1 MLVPMNHINNE
12 HFPLKYT
19 GCLSKID
26 PQLPTQYRHR
36 VMVTSYIGVITATL
50 EKVTRLVQKTY
61 YG

>member
-1 MLVPMNHINNE
+1 MLVPMNHINKE

-50 EKVTRLVQKTY
+50 EKVTRLV
-61 YG
+61 